1 MYKPKLIS
9 LLDDKE
15 NGFSKEQFFKDL
27 IAGIIVAI
35 IALPLSIALGISS
48 GVSPEKGLITA
59 IIAGF
64 IISLLGG
71 SRVQIGGPTG
81 AFVVILSIA
90 LGISS
95 GVSPEKGLITAIIAG
110 FIISL
115 LGGSRVQIGGPTG
128 AFVVIVF
135 GIIQNH
141 GVDGLIIATFMAGI
155 ILVLFGLL
163 RFGSLIKYI
172 PYPITV
178 GFTSGIAVTLFSTQV
193 KDFLGLSMTKTPSEF
208 IPKWEAYISHMNT
221 TNLYTLAIGLLA
233 LIILIF
239 WPKINK
245 KIPGSL
251 IALIVTTLVVF
262 IFNLPV
268 ATIGSQFGKISSNI
282 PMPHIPNLNLNTLKA
297 LIGPAFTIALL
308 GGIESLLSAVVSD
321 GMIGDKHNSNA
332 ELIAQGIANMG
343 SSLFGGIP
351 ATGAIARTAAN
362 VKNGGRTPISGI
374 VHSITLLL
382 IMLVFM
388 PLAKFIPLT
397 TLSAILIIVSY
408 NMSEWRTFKA
418 ILKAPKSDIAIL
430 LTTFFLTV
438 LFDLVIAIG
447 IGMVVSMCLFMR
459 RVATSIEVNELNEND
474 CSDKSN
480 IDTDMENLKVG
491 ENVLVYDIR
500 GHLFFG
506 AVDTF
511 MNTMKEINDDAKVLV
526 LRMRHTKTLDVTGY
540 KQIKNIALSCKS
552 RNMTLIISELQEQP
566 KKVMRLMG
574 FIDTLGEDHFAT
586 NFDEA
591 LEKAN
596 SLI

>member
-15 NGFSKEQFFKDL
+15 SGFSKEQFLKDL

-48 GVSPEKGLITA
+48 GI
-59 IIAGF
+59 
-64 IISLLGG
+64 
-71 SRVQIGGPTG
+71 
-81 AFVVILSIA
+81 
-90 LGISS
+90 
-95 GVSPEKGLITAIIAG
+95 SPEKGLITAIIAG

-178 GFTSGIAVTLFSTQV
+178 GFTSGIAITLLSTQV
-193 KDFLGLSMTKTPSEF
+193 KDFLGLSITKTPSEF

-233 LIILIF
+233 LIIIIF

-245 KIPGSL
+245 KMPGSL
-251 IALIVTTLVVF
+251 IALIVTILVVF

-282 PMPHIPNLNLNTLKA
+282 PIPHIPNLNLNTLKA

-332 ELIAQGIANMG
+332 ELIAQGLANMG

-362 VKNGGRTPISGI
+362 VKNGGRTPISGM

-430 LTTFFLTV
+430 LITFFLTV

-447 IGMVVSMCLFMR
+447 IGMIVSMCLFIR
-459 RVATSIEVNELNEND
+459 RVATSIEVNELNESD
-474 CSDKSN
+474 CSYKSN

>member
-15 NGFSKEQFFKDL
+15 SGFSKEQFLKDL

-48 GVSPEKGLITA
+48 GI
-59 IIAGF
+59 
-64 IISLLGG
+64 
-71 SRVQIGGPTG
+71 
-81 AFVVILSIA
+81 
-90 LGISS
+90 
-95 GVSPEKGLITAIIAG
+95 SPEKGLITAIIAG

-178 GFTSGIAVTLFSTQV
+178 GFTSGIAITLLSTQV
-193 KDFLGLSMTKTPSEF
+193 KDFLGLSITKTPSEF

-251 IALIVTTLVVF
+251 IALIVTILVVF

-282 PMPHIPNLNLNTLKA
+282 PIPHIPNLNLNTLKA

-332 ELIAQGIANMG
+332 ELIAQGLANMG

-362 VKNGGRTPISGI
+362 VKNGGRTPISGM

-430 LTTFFLTV
+430 LITFFLTV

-447 IGMVVSMCLFMR
+447 IGMIVSMCLFIR
-459 RVATSIEVNELNEND
+459 RVATSIEVNELNESD
-474 CSDKSN
+474 CSYKSN

>member
-27 IAGIIVAI
+27 VAGIIVAI
-35 IALPLSIALGISS
+35 IALP
-48 GVSPEKGLITA
+48 
-59 IIAGF
+59 
-64 IISLLGG
+64 
-71 SRVQIGGPTG
+71 
-81 AFVVILSIA
+81 LSIA

-480 IDTDMENLKVG
+480 IDTDMENLKFG

>member
-81 AFVVILSIA
+81 AFVVI
-90 LGISS
+90 
-95 GVSPEKGLITAIIAG
+95 
-110 FIISL
+110 
-115 LGGSRVQIGGPTG
+115 
-128 AFVVIVF
+128 VF

-141 GVDGLIIATFMAGI
+141 GVDELIIATFMAGI

-459 RVATSIEVNELNEND
+459 RVATSIEVNELNESD

-480 IDTDMENLKVG
+480 IDADMENLKVG

>member
-15 NGFSKEQFFKDL
+15 SGFSKEQFLKDL

-35 IALPLSIALGISS
+35 IALP
-48 GVSPEKGLITA
+48 
-59 IIAGF
+59 
-64 IISLLGG
+64 
-71 SRVQIGGPTG
+71 
-81 AFVVILSIA
+81 LSIA

-178 GFTSGIAVTLFSTQV
+178 GFTSGIAITLLSTQV
-193 KDFLGLSMTKTPSEF
+193 KDFLGLSITKTPSEF

-282 PMPHIPNLNLNTLKA
+282 PIPHIPNLNLNTLKA
-297 LIGPAFTIALL
+297 LIGLAFTIALL

-332 ELIAQGIANMG
+332 ELIAQGLANMG

-362 VKNGGRTPISGI
+362 VKNGGRTPISGM

-430 LTTFFLTV
+430 LITFFLTV

-447 IGMVVSMCLFMR
+447 IGIIVSMCLFIR
-459 RVATSIEVNELNEND
+459 RVATSIEVNELNESD
-474 CSDKSN
+474 CSYKSN

>member
-35 IALPLSIALGISS
+35 IALP
-48 GVSPEKGLITA
+48 
-59 IIAGF
+59 
-64 IISLLGG
+64 
-71 SRVQIGGPTG
+71 
-81 AFVVILSIA
+81 LSIA

-459 RVATSIEVNELNEND
+459 RVATSIEVNELNESD

-526 LRMRHTKTLDVTGY
+526 LRMRHTKTLDVIGY

>member
-35 IALPLSIALGISS
+35 IALP
-48 GVSPEKGLITA
+48 
-59 IIAGF
+59 
-64 IISLLGG
+64 
-71 SRVQIGGPTG
+71 
-81 AFVVILSIA
+81 LSIA

-459 RVATSIEVNELNEND
+459 RVATSIEVNELNESD

-552 RNMTLIISELQEQP
+552 RNITLIISELQEQP

>member
-35 IALPLSIALGISS
+35 IALP
-48 GVSPEKGLITA
+48 
-59 IIAGF
+59 
-64 IISLLGG
+64 
-71 SRVQIGGPTG
+71 
-81 AFVVILSIA
+81 LSIA

-438 LFDLVIAIG
+438 LFDLVVAIG
-447 IGMVVSMCLFMR
+447 IGMLVSMCLFMR

>member
-35 IALPLSIALGISS
+35 IALP
-48 GVSPEKGLITA
+48 
-59 IIAGF
+59 
-64 IISLLGG
+64 
-71 SRVQIGGPTG
+71 
-81 AFVVILSIA
+81 LSIA

-193 KDFLGLSMTKTPSEF
+193 KDFLGLTMTKTPSEF

-221 TNLYTLAIGLLA
+221 TNFYTLAIGVLA
-233 LIILIF
+233 LVILIF

-459 RVATSIEVNELNEND
+459 RVATSIEVNELNESD

>member
-35 IALPLSIALGISS
+35 IALP
-48 GVSPEKGLITA
+48 
-59 IIAGF
+59 
-64 IISLLGG
+64 
-71 SRVQIGGPTG
+71 
-81 AFVVILSIA
+81 LSIA

-282 PMPHIPNLNLNTLKA
+282 PIPHIPNLNLNTLKA

-308 GGIESLLSAVVSD
+308 GGIESLLSAVISD

-332 ELIAQGIANMG
+332 ELIAQGLANMG

-430 LTTFFLTV
+430 LITFFLTV

-447 IGMVVSMCLFMR
+447 IGMIVSMCLFMR
-459 RVATSIEVNELNEND
+459 RVATSIEVNELNESE
-474 CSDKSN
+474 CSYKSN

>member
-35 IALPLSIALGISS
+35 IALP
-48 GVSPEKGLITA
+48 
-59 IIAGF
+59 
-64 IISLLGG
+64 
-71 SRVQIGGPTG
+71 
-81 AFVVILSIA
+81 LSIA

-332 ELIAQGIANMG
+332 ELIAQGVANMG

-459 RVATSIEVNELNEND
+459 RVATSIEVNELNESD

-480 IDTDMENLKVG
+480 IDTDMENLKFG

>member
-35 IALPLSIALGISS
+35 IALP
-48 GVSPEKGLITA
+48 
-59 IIAGF
+59 
-64 IISLLGG
+64 
-71 SRVQIGGPTG
+71 
-81 AFVVILSIA
+81 LSIA

-193 KDFLGLSMTKTPSEF
+193 KDFLGLTMSKTPSEF

-221 TNLYTLAIGLLA
+221 TNFYTLAIGVLA
-233 LIILIF
+233 LVILIF

-459 RVATSIEVNELNEND
+459 RVATSIEVNELNESD

>member
-35 IALPLSIALGISS
+35 IALP
-48 GVSPEKGLITA
+48 
-59 IIAGF
+59 
-64 IISLLGG
+64 
-71 SRVQIGGPTG
+71 
-81 AFVVILSIA
+81 LSIA

-388 PLAKFIPLT
+388 SLAKFIPLT

-459 RVATSIEVNELNEND
+459 RVATSIEVNELNESD

-480 IDTDMENLKVG
+480 IDTDMENLKFG

>member
-27 IAGIIVAI
+27 VAGIIVAI
-35 IALPLSIALGISS
+35 IALP
-48 GVSPEKGLITA
+48 
-59 IIAGF
+59 
-64 IISLLGG
+64 
-71 SRVQIGGPTG
+71 
-81 AFVVILSIA
+81 LSIA

-332 ELIAQGIANMG
+332 ELIAQGVANMG

-447 IGMVVSMCLFMR
+447 IGMLVSMCLFMR

>member
-35 IALPLSIALGISS
+35 IALP
-48 GVSPEKGLITA
+48 
-59 IIAGF
+59 
-64 IISLLGG
+64 
-71 SRVQIGGPTG
+71 
-81 AFVVILSIA
+81 LSIA

-282 PMPHIPNLNLNTLKA
+282 PIPHIPNLNLNTLKA

-332 ELIAQGIANMG
+332 ELIAQGLANIG

-362 VKNGGRTPISGI
+362 VKNGGRTPISGM

-430 LTTFFLTV
+430 LITFFLTV

-447 IGMVVSMCLFMR
+447 IGMIVSMCLFMR
-459 RVATSIEVNELNEND
+459 RVATSIEVNELNESD
-474 CSDKSN
+474 CSYKSN

>member
-48 GVSPEKGLITA
+48 GVP
-59 IIAGF
+59 
-64 IISLLGG
+64 
-71 SRVQIGGPTG
+71 
-81 AFVVILSIA
+81 
-90 LGISS
+90 
-95 GVSPEKGLITAIIAG
+95 PEKGLITAIIAG

-459 RVATSIEVNELNEND
+459 RVATSIEVNELNESD

>member
-81 AFVVILSIA
+81 AFVVI
-90 LGISS
+90 
-95 GVSPEKGLITAIIAG
+95 
-110 FIISL
+110 
-115 LGGSRVQIGGPTG
+115 
-128 AFVVIVF
+128 VF

-163 RFGSLIKYI
+163 RFSSLIKYI

-459 RVATSIEVNELNEND
+459 RVATSIEVNELNESD

>member
-35 IALPLSIALGISS
+35 IALP
-48 GVSPEKGLITA
+48 
-59 IIAGF
+59 
-64 IISLLGG
+64 
-71 SRVQIGGPTG
+71 
-81 AFVVILSIA
+81 LSIA

-282 PMPHIPNLNLNTLKA
+282 PTPHIPNLNLNTLKA

-459 RVATSIEVNELNEND
+459 RVATSIEVNELNESD

-552 RNMTLIISELQEQP
+552 RNITLIISELQEQP

>member
-35 IALPLSIALGISS
+35 IALP
-48 GVSPEKGLITA
+48 
-59 IIAGF
+59 
-64 IISLLGG
+64 
-71 SRVQIGGPTG
+71 
-81 AFVVILSIA
+81 LSIA

-321 GMIGDKHNSNA
+321 GMIGDNHNSNA

-459 RVATSIEVNELNEND
+459 RVATSIEVNELNESD

>member
-35 IALPLSIALGISS
+35 IALP
-48 GVSPEKGLITA
+48 
-59 IIAGF
+59 
-64 IISLLGG
+64 
-71 SRVQIGGPTG
+71 
-81 AFVVILSIA
+81 LSIA

-540 KQIKNIALSCKS
+540 KQIKNIAISCKS

>member
-35 IALPLSIALGISS
+35 IALP
-48 GVSPEKGLITA
+48 
-59 IIAGF
+59 
-64 IISLLGG
+64 
-71 SRVQIGGPTG
+71 
-81 AFVVILSIA
+81 LSIA

-282 PMPHIPNLNLNTLKA
+282 PIPHIPNLNLNTLKA

>member
-35 IALPLSIALGISS
+35 IALP
-48 GVSPEKGLITA
+48 
-59 IIAGF
+59 
-64 IISLLGG
+64 
-71 SRVQIGGPTG
+71 
-81 AFVVILSIA
+81 LSIA

-282 PMPHIPNLNLNTLKA
+282 PIPHIPNLNLNTLKA

-332 ELIAQGIANMG
+332 ELIAQGLANMG

-362 VKNGGRTPISGI
+362 VKNGGRTPISGM

-430 LTTFFLTV
+430 LITFFLTV

-447 IGMVVSMCLFMR
+447 IGMIVSMCLFIR
-459 RVATSIEVNELNEND
+459 RVATSIEVNELNESD
-474 CSDKSN
+474 CSYKSN

>member
-35 IALPLSIALGISS
+35 IALP
-48 GVSPEKGLITA
+48 
-59 IIAGF
+59 
-64 IISLLGG
+64 
-71 SRVQIGGPTG
+71 
-81 AFVVILSIA
+81 LSIA

-362 VKNGGRTPISGI
+362 VKNGGRTPISGV

-430 LTTFFLTV
+430 LTTFLLTV

-447 IGMVVSMCLFMR
+447 IGMVVSMCLFIR
-459 RVATSIEVNELNEND
+459 RVATSIEVNELNESD

>member
-9 LLDDKE
+9 LLEDKE
-15 NGFSKEQFFKDL
+15 NGFTKEQIFKDV

-81 AFVVILSIA
+81 AFVVI
-90 LGISS
+90 
-95 GVSPEKGLITAIIAG
+95 
-110 FIISL
+110 
-115 LGGSRVQIGGPTG
+115 
-128 AFVVIVF
+128 VF

-141 GVDGLIIATFMAGI
+141 GIDGLIIATFMAGI
-155 ILVLFGLL
+155 ILILFGLL

-193 KDFLGLSMTKTPSEF
+193 KDFLGLSIPKTPSEF
-208 IPKWEAYISHMNT
+208 IPKWEAYISHIST
-221 TNLYTLAIGLLA
+221 TNFYTLAIGVLA

-239 WPKINK
+239 WPKVNK

-251 IALIVTTLVVF
+251 IALILTTLVVYF
-262 IFNLPV
+262 FNLPV
-268 ATIGSQFGKISSNI
+268 ATIGSQFGQISSNI
-282 PMPHIPNLNLNTLKA
+282 PIPSIPKINPSTIRD

-321 GMIGDKHNSNA
+321 GMIGDRHNSNA
-332 ELIAQGIANMG
+332 ELIAQGIANIS

-362 VKNGGRTPISGI
+362 VKNGGRTPIAGI

-418 ILKAPKSDIAIL
+418 MLKAPKSDIAIL

-459 RVATSIEVNELNEND
+459 RVATSIEVNELNESD

-480 IDTDMENLKVG
+480 IDTDMENLKFG

>member
-35 IALPLSIALGISS
+35 IALP
-48 GVSPEKGLITA
+48 
-59 IIAGF
+59 
-64 IISLLGG
+64 
-71 SRVQIGGPTG
+71 
-81 AFVVILSIA
+81 LSIA

-438 LFDLVIAIG
+438 LFDLVVAIG
-447 IGMVVSMCLFMR
+447 IGMLVSMCLFMR
-459 RVATSIEVNELNEND
+459 RVATSIEVNELNESD

>member
-27 IAGIIVAI
+27 VAGIIVAI
-35 IALPLSIALGISS
+35 IALP
-48 GVSPEKGLITA
+48 
-59 IIAGF
+59 
-64 IISLLGG
+64 
-71 SRVQIGGPTG
+71 
-81 AFVVILSIA
+81 LSIA

-332 ELIAQGIANMG
+332 ELIAQGVANMG

-438 LFDLVIAIG
+438 LFDLVVAIG
-447 IGMVVSMCLFMR
+447 IGMLVSMCLFMR

-552 RNMTLIISELQEQP
+552 RNMNLIISELQEQP

-574 FIDTLGEDHFAT
+574 FIDNLGEDHFST

>member
-35 IALPLSIALGISS
+35 IALP
-48 GVSPEKGLITA
+48 
-59 IIAGF
+59 
-64 IISLLGG
+64 
-71 SRVQIGGPTG
+71 
-81 AFVVILSIA
+81 LSIA

-268 ATIGSQFGKISSNI
+268 ATIGRQFGKISSNM
-282 PMPHIPNLNLNTLKA
+282 PMPHLPNLNLNTLKA

-459 RVATSIEVNELNEND
+459 RVATSIEVNELNESD

-552 RNMTLIISELQEQP
+552 RNMNLIISELQEQP

-574 FIDTLGEDHFAT
+574 FIDNLGEDHFAT

>member
-35 IALPLSIALGISS
+35 IALP
-48 GVSPEKGLITA
+48 
-59 IIAGF
+59 
-64 IISLLGG
+64 
-71 SRVQIGGPTG
+71 
-81 AFVVILSIA
+81 LSIA

-282 PMPHIPNLNLNTLKA
+282 PMPHIPNLNINTLKA

-332 ELIAQGIANMG
+332 ELIAQGIANIG

-552 RNMTLIISELQEQP
+552 RNMTLIISELQKQP

>member
-35 IALPLSIALGISS
+35 IALP
-48 GVSPEKGLITA
+48 
-59 IIAGF
+59 
-64 IISLLGG
+64 
-71 SRVQIGGPTG
+71 
-81 AFVVILSIA
+81 LSIA

-447 IGMVVSMCLFMR
+447 IGMLVSMCLFMR

-574 FIDTLGEDHFAT
+574 SIDTLGEDHFAT

>member
-15 NGFSKEQFFKDL
+15 SGFSKEQFLKDL

-35 IALPLSIALGISS
+35 IALP
-48 GVSPEKGLITA
+48 
-59 IIAGF
+59 
-64 IISLLGG
+64 
-71 SRVQIGGPTG
+71 
-81 AFVVILSIA
+81 LSIA

-178 GFTSGIAVTLFSTQV
+178 GFTSGIAITLLSTQV
-193 KDFLGLSMTKTPSEF
+193 KDFLGLSITKTSSEF

-282 PMPHIPNLNLNTLKA
+282 PIPHIPNLNLNTLKA

-332 ELIAQGIANMG
+332 ELIAQGLANIG

-362 VKNGGRTPISGI
+362 VKNGGRTPISGM

-430 LTTFFLTV
+430 LITFFLTV

-447 IGMVVSMCLFMR
+447 IGMIVSMCLFMR
-459 RVATSIEVNELNEND
+459 RVATSIEVNELNESD
-474 CSDKSN
+474 CSYKSN

>member
-15 NGFSKEQFFKDL
+15 SGFSKEQFLKDL

-35 IALPLSIALGISS
+35 IALP
-48 GVSPEKGLITA
+48 
-59 IIAGF
+59 
-64 IISLLGG
+64 
-71 SRVQIGGPTG
+71 
-81 AFVVILSIA
+81 LSIA

-178 GFTSGIAVTLFSTQV
+178 GFTSGIAITLLSTQV
-193 KDFLGLSMTKTPSEF
+193 KDFLGLSITKTPSEF

-332 ELIAQGIANMG
+332 ELIAQGLANIG

-362 VKNGGRTPISGI
+362 VKNGGRTPISGM

-459 RVATSIEVNELNEND
+459 RVATSIEVNELNESD

>member
-81 AFVVILSIA
+81 AFVVI
-90 LGISS
+90 
-95 GVSPEKGLITAIIAG
+95 
-110 FIISL
+110 
-115 LGGSRVQIGGPTG
+115 
-128 AFVVIVF
+128 VF
-135 GIIQNH
+135 CIIQNH

-447 IGMVVSMCLFMR
+447 IFMR
-459 RVATSIEVNELNEND
+459 RVATSIEVNELNESD

>member
-35 IALPLSIALGISS
+35 IALP
-48 GVSPEKGLITA
+48 
-59 IIAGF
+59 
-64 IISLLGG
+64 
-71 SRVQIGGPTG
+71 
-81 AFVVILSIA
+81 LSIA

-459 RVATSIEVNELNEND
+459 RVATSIEVNELNESD

-552 RNMTLIISELQEQP
+552 RNMTLIISELQEQQ

-574 FIDTLGEDHFAT
+574 FIDTLGENHFAT

>member
-15 NGFSKEQFFKDL
+15 SGFSKEQFLKDL

-35 IALPLSIALGISS
+35 IALP
-48 GVSPEKGLITA
+48 
-59 IIAGF
+59 
-64 IISLLGG
+64 
-71 SRVQIGGPTG
+71 
-81 AFVVILSIA
+81 LSIA

-178 GFTSGIAVTLFSTQV
+178 GFTSGIAITLLSTQV
-193 KDFLGLSMTKTPSEF
+193 KDFLGLSITKTPSEF

-282 PMPHIPNLNLNTLKA
+282 PIPHIPNLNLNTLKA

-332 ELIAQGIANMG
+332 ELIAQGLANMG

-362 VKNGGRTPISGI
+362 VKNGGRTPISGM

-430 LTTFFLTV
+430 LITFFLTV

-447 IGMVVSMCLFMR
+447 IGMIVSMCLFMR
-459 RVATSIEVNELNEND
+459 RVATSIEVNELNESD
-474 CSDKSN
+474 CSYKSN

-574 FIDTLGEDHFAT
+574 FIDTLGEDHFAA

>member
-35 IALPLSIALGISS
+35 IALPLS
-48 GVSPEKGLITA
+48 
-59 IIAGF
+59 
-64 IISLLGG
+64 
-71 SRVQIGGPTG
+71 
-81 AFVVILSIA
+81 
-90 LGISS
+90 ISS

-459 RVATSIEVNELNEND
+459 RVATSIEVNELNESD

-480 IDTDMENLKVG
+480 IDTDMEKLKVG

>member
-35 IALPLSIALGISS
+35 IALP
-48 GVSPEKGLITA
+48 
-59 IIAGF
+59 
-64 IISLLGG
+64 
-71 SRVQIGGPTG
+71 
-81 AFVVILSIA
+81 LSIA

-282 PMPHIPNLNLNTLKA
+282 PIPYIPNLNLNTLKA

-308 GGIESLLSAVVSD
+308 GGIESLLSAVISD

-332 ELIAQGIANMG
+332 ELIAQGLANMG

-362 VKNGGRTPISGI
+362 VKNGGRTPISGM

-430 LTTFFLTV
+430 LITFFLTV

-447 IGMVVSMCLFMR
+447 IGMIVSMCLFMR
-459 RVATSIEVNELNEND
+459 RVATSIEVNELNESE
-474 CSDKSN
+474 CSYKSN

>member
-15 NGFSKEQFFKDL
+15 SGFSKEQFLKDL

-35 IALPLSIALGISS
+35 IALP
-48 GVSPEKGLITA
+48 
-59 IIAGF
+59 
-64 IISLLGG
+64 
-71 SRVQIGGPTG
+71 
-81 AFVVILSIA
+81 LSIA

-178 GFTSGIAVTLFSTQV
+178 GFTSGIAITLLSTQV
-193 KDFLGLSMTKTPSEF
+193 KDFLGLSITKTPSEF

-245 KIPGSL
+245 KIPGFL

-282 PMPHIPNLNLNTLKA
+282 PIPHIPNLNLNTLKA
-297 LIGPAFTIALL
+297 LIGLAFTIALL

-332 ELIAQGIANMG
+332 ELIAQGLANMG

-362 VKNGGRTPISGI
+362 VKNGGRTPISGM

-430 LTTFFLTV
+430 LITFFLTV

-447 IGMVVSMCLFMR
+447 IGMIVSMCLFIR
-459 RVATSIEVNELNEND
+459 RVATSIEVNELNESD
-474 CSDKSN
+474 CSYKSN

>member
-35 IALPLSIALGISS
+35 IALP
-48 GVSPEKGLITA
+48 
-59 IIAGF
+59 
-64 IISLLGG
+64 
-71 SRVQIGGPTG
+71 
-81 AFVVILSIA
+81 LSIA

-282 PMPHIPNLNLNTLKA
+282 PIPHIPNLNLNTLKA

-447 IGMVVSMCLFMR
+447 IGMVVSMFLFMR
-459 RVATSIEVNELNEND
+459 RVATSIEVNELNESD

-480 IDTDMENLKVG
+480 IDTDMEKLKVG